1 MTSACVAVD
10 GKWSGDKTAHVWR
23 LDIGAHVH
31 SPGPSVSHTNL
42 HAPVYVV

>member
-1 MTSACVAVD
+1 MTSTCVAVD

-23 LDIGAHVH
+23 LDVGAHVH
-31 SPGPSVSHTNL
+31 SLGSQTSL